1 LDVFPCHGV
10 GGMTGML
17 MTGLFASHAVNGVV
31 LPEEQGL
38 LIDFASPLFQKHLLA
53 LGIVVGY
60 SLIGSYILL
69 FITDKISPLRVTA
82 SEETEG
88 LDITQHD
95 EKFVIAD
102 LVK

>member
-1 LDVFPCHGV
+1 METKLTTPTIPVSTSP
-10 GGMTGML
+10 
-17 MTGLFASHAVNGVV
+17 A
-31 LPEEQGL
+31 
-38 LIDFASPLFQKHLLA
+38 PLFMKHLLA

-82 SEETEG
+82 EEETQG